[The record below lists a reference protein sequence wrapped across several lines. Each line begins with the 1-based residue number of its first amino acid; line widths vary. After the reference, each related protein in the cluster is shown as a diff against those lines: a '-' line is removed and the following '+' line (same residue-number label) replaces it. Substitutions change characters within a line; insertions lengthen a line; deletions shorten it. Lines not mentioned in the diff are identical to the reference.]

1 MSNFALRCVIFAE
14 NQKRM
19 DIKELKI
26 NPKNPRKFDKAT
38 IDKMVKSI
46 TEFPKM
52 LSLRPIV
59 IDDDGTVLG
68 GNLRL
73 KALHAAGFEEIPDD
87 WVRKASELTEEE
99 KKRFI
104 IADNV
109 QFGEWDYDE
118 LTSEWDAGQLADWG
132 LELPTISNEVE
143 AHEDD
148 YEIPDEIKTDIV
160 LGDLFEFYSG
170 EKLLHRLLCGD
181 STDAEQV
188 ARLLNGEKADM
199 AHNDPPYG
207 MKKENK
213 GVINDNLNYADLLNF
228 NRKWITLQFT
238 HIKENGSFYCWG
250 MDEPLMDIYSEIL
263 KPYIKEQKA
272 TFRNLITWDKGYGQG
287 QLSEGY
293 RMYPIAD
300 EKCLFVMCGVQGF
313 NNNQDNYFEKWEPIR
328 TYLEGE
334 AKKVGLNNKKLKEIC
349 GVGMY
354 GHWFTKSQWELI
366 TEEHYLK
373 LQNYYKKEYGAFK
386 KEYGA
391 FKKEYDELKKE
402 YYKTRAYF
410 DNTHDNQNN
419 VWHFDRTTGEER
431 ESAGGHATP
440 KPIPLCERAIKTSC
454 PENGLVIDFFL
465 GSGST
470 MVAAHQ
476 LNRKCYGME
485 LDPKYCQVIIDR
497 MLKLDNGLQILKNGN
512 PL

>member
-160 LGDLFEFYSG
+160 LGDLFEFQKDG
-170 EKLLHRLLCGD
+170 KTLHRLLCGD
-181 STDAEQV
+181 STDSDQV
-188 ARLLNGEKADM
+188 AKLMNGEKADM
-199 AHNDPPYG
+199 VFTDPPFDL
-207 MKKENK
+207 ENLSFT
-213 GVINDNLNYADLLNF
+213 DNLFLFTIGHIFILNSEQRNVDISAKHRNNLTRWYAVDFRQANLISNNMPMTRVDF
-228 NRKWITLQFT
+228 IA
-238 HIKENGSFYCWG
+238 E
-250 MDEPLMDIYSEIL
+250 
-263 KPYIKEQKA
+263 
-272 TFRNLITWDKGYGQG
+272 FRNSEKVKFYNQHKGFSTLLQ
-287 QLSEGY
+287 
-293 RMYPIAD
+293 IAKIHSSKVGTIHKQ
-300 EKCLFVMCGVQGF
+300 E
-313 NNNQDNYFEKWEPIR
+313 
-328 TYLEGE
+328 
-334 AKKVGLNNKKLKEIC
+334 KKVELPYVFIEHFSKTDEIC
-349 GVGMY
+349 
-354 GHWFTKSQWELI
+354 LD
-366 TEEHYLK
+366 L
-373 LQNYYKKEYGAFK
+373 
-386 KEYGA
+386 
-391 FKKEYDELKKE
+391 
-402 YYKTRAYF
+402 
-410 DNTHDNQNN
+410 
-419 VWHFDRTTGEER
+419 
-431 ESAGGHATP
+431 
-440 KPIPLCERAIKTSC
+440 
-454 PENGLVIDFFL
+454 FL
-465 GSGST
+465 GSGTT
-470 MVAAHQ
+470 MVASHQ
-476 LNRKCYGME
+476 LKRKCYGME
-485 LDPKYCQVIIDR
+485 LEPKYCDVIVNR
-497 MLKLDNGLQILKNGN
+497 MLKFDPDLRIKRNGIDVTDSFKLK
-512 PL
+512 

>member
-160 LGDLFEFYSG
+160 LGDLFEFQKDG
-170 EKLLHRLLCGD
+170 KTLHRLLCGD
-181 STDAEQV
+181 STDSDQV
-188 ARLLNGEKADM
+188 AKLMNGENADLILT
-199 AHNDPPYG
+199 DPPYG
-207 MKKENK
+207 IGYKESKNWAKPSYIKRPIIGDNESFNFNKYAFPNSKNYCIWGANYFCNTIPFYEKSNYVVWAKAHSDEENK
-213 GVINDNLNYADLLNF
+213 VF
-228 NRKWITLQFT
+228 
-238 HIKENGSFYCWG
+238 GSSFELC
-250 MDEPLMDIYSEIL
+250 L
-263 KPYIKEQKA
+263 
-272 TFRNLITWDKGYGQG
+272 
-287 QLSEGY
+287 
-293 RMYPIAD
+293 MYP
-300 EKCLFVMCGVQGF
+300 KHKQ
-313 NNNQDNYFEKWEPIR
+313 
-328 TYLEGE
+328 
-334 AKKVGLNNKKLKEIC
+334 EIWY
-349 GVGMY
+349 VRRINM
-354 GHWFTKSQWELI
+354 
-366 TEEHYLK
+366 
-373 LQNYYKKEYGAFK
+373 
-386 KEYGA
+386 
-391 FKKEYDELKKE
+391 
-402 YYKTRAYF
+402 
-410 DNTHDNQNN
+410 
-419 VWHFDRTTGEER
+419 
-431 ESAGGHATP
+431 GGD
-440 KPIPLCERAIKTSC
+440 
-454 PENGLVIDFFL
+454 ENGLHPTQKPIEVMSRCIKYHQSDNPINIVDLFL
-465 GSGST
+465 GSGTT

>member
-160 LGDLFEFYSG
+160 LGDLFEFYKNG
-170 EKLLHRLLCGD
+170 KILHKLLCGD

-188 ARLLNGEKADM
+188 ARLMNGEKADIM
-199 AHNDPPYG
+199 VTDPPYG
-207 MKKENK
+207 IDLDTDYSKMGATTTKYEKIKGDDKEFDLTDVISISGTKEQYIWGGDYFVNSLDWMSGTQIIWAKRHSEEENK
-213 GVINDNLNYADLLNF
+213 VF
-228 NRKWITLQFT
+228 
-238 HIKENGSFYCWG
+238 GSAYESLWVS
-250 MDEPLMDIYSEIL
+250 Y
-263 KPYIKEQKA
+263 
-272 TFRNLITWDKGYGQG
+272 
-287 QLSEGY
+287 
-293 RMYPIAD
+293 
-300 EKCLFVMCGVQGF
+300 KC
-313 NNNQDNYFEKWEPIR
+313 
-328 TYLEGE
+328 
-334 AKKVGLNNKKLKEIC
+334 KKLI
-349 GVGMY
+349 
-354 GHWFTKSQWELI
+354 WFI
-366 TEEHYLK
+366 
-373 LQNYYKKEYGAFK
+373 
-386 KEYGA
+386 
-391 FKKEYDELKKE
+391 
-402 YYKTRAYF
+402 RPI
-410 DNTHDNQNN
+410 NQSS
-419 VWHFDRTTGEER
+419 ER
-431 ESAGGHATP
+431 LGKHPTQ
-440 KPIPLCERAIKTSC
+440 KPIECMSRCIEMSKLKGGVYDA
-454 PENGLVIDFFL
+454 FL

-470 MVAAHQ
+470 MVASHQ

-485 LDPKYCQVIIDR
+485 LDPKYCQVIVDR
-497 MLKLDNGLQILKNGN
+497 MKKLDPDLVIKKNGKIME
-512 PL
+512 